1 MGFFLSTELFKKEQ
15 IDLKTF
21 ASMDDHGLQQK
32 GIGSS
37 TVRKRMLKAMK
48 GTFYFKI
55 VSWFETDLYMF
66 CFS

>member
-1 MGFFLSTELFKKEQ
+1 LFKKEQ

-21 ASMDDHGLQQK
+21 ASMDDNGLQQK

-55 VSWFETDLYMF
+55 VSVV
-66 CFS
+66 CN